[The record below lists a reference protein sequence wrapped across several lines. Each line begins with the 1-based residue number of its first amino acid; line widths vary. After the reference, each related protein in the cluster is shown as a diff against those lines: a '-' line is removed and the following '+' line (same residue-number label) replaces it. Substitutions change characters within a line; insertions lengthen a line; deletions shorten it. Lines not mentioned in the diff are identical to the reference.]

1 MSNSWELM
9 AKTDRP
15 ATRESIRRD
24 LVKLGLREGDTVI
37 VHSSLKALG
46 YVVGASVAVV
56 GAMLDTV
63 GDEGTIVTPSHS
75 YGHSDPSTWT
85 SPPVKPKWV
94 DTVREHL
101 PAFDPQ
107 TTPTT
112 RMGRIVETFRSWP
125 GTLRSRHP
133 ETSFCANGKNA
144 EFITANHSYEMGQ
157 GNESPLAR
165 IYDLD
170 GKILLIGVG
179 YDRNTSFHLAEY
191 RIDETPRNSSMTLV
205 EENGKR
211 AFRETAQIDGMDDAW
226 LRSLG
231 ESLEQSR
238 QISIGKIGQA
248 ESRLFSQR
256 EAVDYAQT
264 WLRRK
269 WSTERK

>member
-1 MSNSWELM
+1 MSGNWELM
-9 AKTDRP
+9 ARTDRP
-15 ATRESIRRD
+15 VTRESLRQN
-24 LVKLGLREGDTVI
+24 LGKMGLQKGDTVI
-37 VHSSLKALG
+37 VHSSLKTLG

-56 GAMLDTV
+56 GALLDAV
-63 GDEGTIVTPSHS
+63 GEEGTIVTPSHS
-75 YGHSDPSTWT
+75 YGHGNPSTWT
-85 SPPVKPKWV
+85 NPPVRPEWV

-112 RMGRIVETFRSWP
+112 RMGRIVETFRTWP

-144 EFITANHSYEMGQ
+144 EFITANHSLDMLQ
-157 GNESPLAR
+157 GDNSPLSR

-170 GKILLIGVG
+170 GKILLMGVG

-191 RIDETPRNSSMTLV
+191 RIDETPRNTSQFLV
-205 EENGKR
+205 EEDGTR
-211 AFRETAQIDGMDDAW
+211 EFRESKQIHNMNDPWLLDLGDAF
-226 LRSLG
+226 
-231 ESLEQSR
+231 EQSR
-238 QISIGKIGQA
+238 RVTVGKVGQA

-264 WLRRK
+264 WLRRR
-269 WSTERK
+269 WSQERR